1 MEKQT
6 FVVEEECERCGA
18 PLREGVTGVR
28 EAREGDKFG
37 SRMMRDNEIPAR
49 FVAAARA
56 AHPHDAIVKM
66 GHCYQCDQ
74 SY

>member
-18 PLREGVTGVR
+18 PLREGVTAVR

-37 SRMMRDNEIPAR
+37 GRQMNSWEIPAR
-49 FVAAARA
+49 LQARA
-56 AHPHDAIVKM
+56 ADAHPHDAIVKM
-66 GHCYQCDQ
+66 GFCDQCDQ